1 MSAPA
6 DLPLAICLMGPTA
19 SGKTAL
25 ALELCEHLPCEIIS
39 VDSALVYRGMDIG
52 TAKPSASE
60 LTRVPH
66 HLIDIRDPA
75 QPYSAAEF
83 RADALRL
90 LREITARGRTPLLV
104 GGTMLYFKVLLEGMA
119 TLPEADAAVR
129 DAIAEQAVR
138 DGWPALHA
146 ELARVDPVA
155 AARIHPH
162 HSQRIQR
169 ALEVF
174 RVSGRPISAWQ
185 QANDPGVT
193 SHRLVNLALAPVDRK
208 VLHERIALR
217 FRQMLEQGLVA
228 EVEALYRRG
237 DLHVDLPS
245 VRAVGYRQ
253 VWSYLDG
260 GIDAAELL
268 EQGIAATRQLAKRQL
283 TWLRGWPGLLPLP
296 TAADQSVAPGQDGML
311 PAGIAAGAPIIQL
324 VLKYL
329 DESP

>member
-1 MSAPA
+1 MSGSK

-52 TAKPSASE
+52 TAKPSAAE
-60 LTRVPH
+60 LASVPH

-83 RADALRL
+83 RLDALRL
-90 LREITARGRTPLLV
+90 MGEISARGRTPLLV

-119 TLPEADAAVR
+119 ALPVADAAVR
-129 DAIAEQAVR
+129 DAIAAQAAEL
-138 DGWPALHA
+138 GWPALHA

-155 AARIHPH
+155 AARIHPN

-174 RVSGRPISAWQ
+174 KVSGRPISTWQ
-185 QANDPGVT
+185 QANDPGVV
-193 SHRLVNLALAPVDRK
+193 SHRLVNLALAPVDRG
-208 VLHERIALR
+208 VLHERIARR

-228 EVEALYRRG
+228 EVETLYRRG
-237 DLHVDLPS
+237 DLHVDLPA

-253 VWSYLDG
+253 VWSYLAG
-260 GIDAAELL
+260 EIDAGELL

-283 TWLRGWPGLLPLP
+283 TWLRGWPGLQPLP
-296 TAADQSVAPGQDGML
+296 TDAKQCIESQPGAML
-311 PAGIAAGAPIIQL
+311 PPGIEIGAPIIQL
-324 VLKYL
+324 ALKYL